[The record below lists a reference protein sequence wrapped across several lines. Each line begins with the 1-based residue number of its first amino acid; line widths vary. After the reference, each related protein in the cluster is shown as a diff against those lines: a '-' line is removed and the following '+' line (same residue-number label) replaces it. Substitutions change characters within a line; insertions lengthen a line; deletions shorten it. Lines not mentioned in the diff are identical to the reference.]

1 MTRVQ
6 VLYFASLRDAA
17 GVDSEIVEGNAAD
30 LRGLYEALRQ
40 RHRFALTSSQLRVA
54 VDGAFARWDDVPP
67 DGSEVAFIPPV
78 SGG

>member
-17 GVDSEIVEGNAAD
+17 GVDSEIVESNAAD
-30 LRGLYEALRQ
+30 LRAIYEDLRQ
-40 RHRFALTSSQLRVA
+40 CHGFALPVSRLRVA
-54 VDGAFARWDDVPP
+54 VDGAFASWDDVPR